1 MKLLTCDVFTYQHDQ
16 SNTMKYGSGACFH
29 RVAIQKGDVTAFHMI
44 DFNLTPIPD
53 NILIIFIHSKSRIVT
68 AIVVDEDDNGKFK
81 GLIQCI

>member
-1 MKLLTCDVFTYQHDQ
+1 
-16 SNTMKYGSGACFH
+16 MKYGSGACFH

-68 AIVVDEDDNGKFK
+68 AIRGLLWMKMTMVNSGFK